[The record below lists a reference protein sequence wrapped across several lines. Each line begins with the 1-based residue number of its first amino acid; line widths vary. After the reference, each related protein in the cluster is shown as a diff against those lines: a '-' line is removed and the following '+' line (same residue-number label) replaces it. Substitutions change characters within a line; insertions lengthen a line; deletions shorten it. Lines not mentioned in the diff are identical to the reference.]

1 MGTQTVIG
9 AVVAGFK
16 AKLFA
21 PRLKHLGNCCIQKVD
36 LLFHGFSVVVEI
48 GDEGETGVGILE
60 DGFDHFYEFAV
71 GCAVGFVTREDKFR
85 TS

>member
-21 PRLKHLGNCCIQKVD
+21 PSLKHLGNCCIQKVD